1 MLCQQ
6 WWSVNKVFYKEA
18 TSSALNELLLAV
30 PYLRANWK
38 RIPSIIRLLSKIA
51 KWNHD
56 SKGWSSISYKKF
68 LNAWG
73 ADYRRILEI
82 LRELGL
88 LCIKRWV
95 VTEDNKV
102 KPNWRKK
109 GTLGKEDKGH
119 CYDFLLTPLCRAR
132 LGDHNKVYLHKLL
145 TDKTERRKNQK
156 RISRRGYNKLSY
168 GDIRDNV
175 KAMIDSSSYDED
187 AVNKVLET
195 FIPMKREGV
204 RYLLIQIAEK
214 SYAPL
219 KHNKKDNRL
228 PNPYFELPP
237 EIKELIKIKG
247 LTSQYVGDIRSCYPS
262 LWAAYVRGLILS
274 KAKVGA
280 PPIGYGN
287 VDNEVERYNKFWL
300 DPQIDPKKELS
311 QLLDIPLDKVKD
323 VVLKYYNGH
332 TLTNDHYK
340 RFDRWLQT
348 EFPLLYRFW
357 RKHTN
362 IKETGNNIGKL
373 FETPLMLDKSLFDKA
388 EELGMVYAN
397 EADGFRLHAKDNSLV
412 QEFVDFLNAK
422 CLQILGIPL
431 VFKEKKD
438 TNNNVFAWVYG
449 SKLERLIKLVE
460 NFDAKLKQIRGY
472 CWATNHWDHYYRL
485 RNERDNTLY
494 EARLLYNKLRTSIA
508 HIDWDKDQNKL
519 CQPI

>member
-373 FETPLMLDKSLFDKA
+373 FETPRKYFTAEQRWTNLYLIRPRNWEWCMRTKPMGFVSMLRTILWCRSSWTFLMPNVFK
-388 EELGMVYAN
+388 YW
-397 EADGFRLHAKDNSLV
+397 GFRW
-412 QEFVDFLNAK
+412 FLRRRK
-422 CLQILGIPL
+422 ILITMCSPGFTVVSWNGL
-431 VFKEKKD
+431 SS
-438 TNNNVFAWVYG
+438 W
-449 SKLERLIKLVE
+449 
-460 NFDAKLKQIRGY
+460 
-472 CWATNHWDHYYRL
+472 W
-485 RNERDNTLY
+485 
-494 EARLLYNKLRTSIA
+494 RTST
-508 HIDWDKDQNKL
+508 QNLNKSVDIVGR
-519 CQPI
+519 PITGIITTG